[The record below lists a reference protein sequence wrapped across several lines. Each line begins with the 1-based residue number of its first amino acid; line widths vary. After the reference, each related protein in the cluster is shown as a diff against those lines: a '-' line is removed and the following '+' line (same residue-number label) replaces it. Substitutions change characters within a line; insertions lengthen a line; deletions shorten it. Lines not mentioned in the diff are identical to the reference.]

1 MPIILVRVDDRLIHG
16 QVVAVWLRAL
26 PADRILVIDDTTA
39 NDAFLREV
47 LVLAAPPGVP
57 VEVLGVADGAPR
69 ARELAASPERAY
81 LLLRTPATALAL
93 RQAGV
98 EFEALN
104 VGGLGMKP
112 GRRSIHRTIAASP
125 EELEA
130 MRRLEELGTH
140 VELRIVPDDRPVA
153 FRSIESR
160 P

>member
-1 MPIILVRVDDRLIHG
+1 MPISLVRVDDRLIHG

-26 PADRILVIDDTTA
+26 PADRIVVIDDATA
-39 NDAFLREV
+39 ADSFLREV

-57 VEVLGVADGAPR
+57 VEVLGLADGAGR
-69 ARELAASPERAY
+69 ARELTRGSERAY
-81 LLLRTPATALAL
+81 LLLRNPGTALTL
-93 RQAGV
+93 RREGV

-104 VGGLGMKP
+104 VGGLGMRP

-125 EELEA
+125 EELDA
-130 MRRLEELGTH
+130 MRQLEELGTR

-153 FRSIESR
+153 FRSISNR